1 VRDALTDHRI
11 VGCVSLWDMCLCC
24 GPSRTSVDHVRSYA
38 PPSPVRGWSF
48 GFKLSFR
55 PLAFRVYLCLCV
67 HAFACALLQLRQW
80 ACLSHA
86 LTNRSTVRFSFSAAT
101 APAHALRAPLLPSSP
116 LLVLTLAHR
125 SSHIDGR
132 ATGRLVPAHTHPHC
146 VLGPSRFLQVTDGF
160 VLSRGSSAAQQNGCA
175 IPCCHPLFIPLV
187 VCASSVLLL
196 LPP

>member
-1 VRDALTDHRI
+1 MVVRFQVVL
-11 VGCVSLWDMCLCC
+11 S
-24 GPSRTSVDHVRSYA
+24 
-38 PPSPVRGWSF
+38 PP
-48 GFKLSFR
+48 
-55 PLAFRVYLCLCV
+55 AFRVYLCLCV
-67 HAFACALLQLRQW
+67 RAFACALLQLRQW

-125 SSHIDGR
+125 SSHIDGP

-187 VCASSVLLL
+187 VCASLVLLL